1 MAGKI
6 YGGFIMAN
14 WEEIRQTVES
24 TAYKAIRKTEEI
36 ADTASV
42 HIKLKAISA
51 KLNLKYTDLGKL
63 SYKQIKTGKESAGIS
78 EVVAEIDSLRNQ
90 AKTLRD
96 KLEKA
101 KTERKSNDED
111 DFRDFENTPDDAE
124 SASGE
129 TTSL

>member
-1 MAGKI
+1 MAK
-6 YGGFIMAN
+6 